1 MLEKNLPIYFEVAN
15 ALKDLEESNT
25 EQMKKQI
32 LSKVSSHYDIW
43 LDVFKFNYE
52 MIKLI
57 QEKITSEYVNE

>member
-32 LSKVSSHYDIW
+32 LSKVNPPYDIW

-52 MIKLI
+52 MIELI
-57 QEKITSEYVNE
+57 REK